1 MISDFDKSDFY
12 SLSVIKNRY
21 ATELKAYVCGL
32 PESRFINLLAA
43 RCANP
48 KVYAKK
54 EDVPLFNANRPA
66 DRNPDCRTRSRKA
79 DDFDYQTALIVDYD
93 SGAKL
98 PDVAGY
104 IQTEL
109 KADCLIYAS
118 FNNGKDGVEKFRAVV
133 PVNWP
138 FEVRMLA
145 CPAVRE
151 KLLTFFPGCDHS
163 TFDRGRFFNVPVRR
177 PQNEN
182 SYTWHDGRST
192 ECDRPFNINSLN
204 LSYIYQRWEDELK
217 LAAEREKES
226 ASSGKDITEQAPVFA
241 ARKLEQFGYADGNH
255 DTPLYKTACAMKVK
269 GYSENDAVMAL
280 SSYSTQGHSFAN
292 ICSMVQRVYNS
303 FN

>member
-1 MISDFDKSDFY
+1 MSSNFY
-12 SLSVIKNRY
+12 ALSTIKNRY
-21 ATELKAYVCGL
+21 ATELGSCEFGM
-32 PESRFINLLAA
+32 SAA
-43 RCANP
+43 ALMEKIAGFCADP
-48 KVYAKK
+48 QMFAKK
-54 EDVPLFNANRPA
+54 DDVPLFNANRAVIRPEGCIHP
-66 DRNPDCRTRSRKA
+66 DRRAES
-79 DDFDYQTALIVDYD
+79 FDIQTALIVDYD
-93 SGAKL
+93 SGVKMIDASAHL
-98 PDVAGY
+98 NS
-104 IQTEL
+104 EL
-109 KADCLIYAS
+109 GVDFLIYAS
-118 FNNGKDGVEKFRAVV
+118 FNNGKEGVEKFRAVI
-133 PVNWP
+133 PLNWP

-280 SSYSTQGHSFAN
+280 GSYSTQGHSFAN